1 MRSTDVTTPDPTALV
16 DVRLE
21 DGYEVW
27 SMQAGPV
34 NALSPELLAA
44 LDAEVTRAIGR
55 ESTAVVVLT
64 SGQKVF
70 SAGAD
75 ATWMAELVQAQ
86 GVDALVEEFV
96 RTMDKFRALCVRM
109 RQSPLLFVAALNGHT
124 LAGGLELAAACD
136 LRFSADSD
144 KLRIGVPEMD
154 LFGAMPSGG
163 GGVQFIAR
171 LMQPSRALQFIL
183 DAKPVSPREGLE
195 AGLVDRLYDGGELM
209 AETERFAGD
218 IARKAGRIGASAA
231 KRAVLGGVELPLYEA
246 LELDRS
252 LHWDALRRGNF
263 RRGVQA
269 FVDQYASKNAKAN

>member
-1 MRSTDVTTPDPTALV
+1 MTSSDPTALV
-16 DVRLE
+16 DVRLG

-27 SMQAGPV
+27 TMQAGPV

-44 LDAEVTRAIGR
+44 LDAELTRAVDR
-55 ESTAVVVLT
+55 DETAVVVLT
-64 SGQKVF
+64 SGLRVF

-75 ATWMAELVQAQ
+75 ATWMAELVQAE
-86 GVDALVEEFV
+86 GMDALVETFV

-136 LRFSADSD
+136 LRFSADSE

-163 GGVQFIAR
+163 GGVQYLAR

-195 AGLVDRLYDGGELM
+195 AGLVDRLYDGAELL
-209 AETERFAGD
+209 AKSEEFAAD
-218 IARKAGRIGASAA
+218 VARKAGRIGASAA

-246 LELDRS
+246 MELDRS

-263 RRGVQA
+263 RRGVEA
-269 FVDQYASKNAKAN
+269 FVAQFASKNGKEN

>member
-1 MRSTDVTTPDPTALV
+1 MTSPDPTTPVA
-16 DVRLE
+16 VRLE

-34 NALSPELLAA
+34 NALSPELLTA
-44 LDAEVTRAIGR
+44 LDAELTRAVGR
-55 ESTAVVVLT
+55 ESTATVVLT
-64 SGQKVF
+64 SGVKVF

-86 GVDALVEEFV
+86 GIDALVEEFV
-96 RTMDKFRALCVRM
+96 RTMDTFRALCVRM

-163 GGVQFIAR
+163 GGVQYLTR
-171 LMQPSRALQFIL
+171 LMSPSRALQFIL

-195 AGLVDRLYDGGELM
+195 AGLVDRLYDGAELLDQ
-209 AETERFAGD
+209 TERFAGD
-218 IARKAGRIGASAA
+218 VARKAGRIGASAL
-231 KRAVLGGVELPLYEA
+231 KRAVLGGAELPLYEA

-263 RRGVQA
+263 RRGVEA
-269 FVDQYASKNAKAN
+269 FVAQYASKNGKAN

>member
-1 MRSTDVTTPDPTALV
+1 
-16 DVRLE
+16 
-21 DGYEVW
+21 
-27 SMQAGPV
+27 
-34 NALSPELLAA
+34 
-44 LDAEVTRAIGR
+44 
-55 ESTAVVVLT
+55 
-64 SGQKVF
+64 
-70 SAGAD
+70 
-75 ATWMAELVQAQ
+75 
-86 GVDALVEEFV
+86 
-96 RTMDKFRALCVRM
+96 
-109 RQSPLLFVAALNGHT
+109 
-124 LAGGLELAAACD
+124 
-136 LRFSADSD
+136 
-144 KLRIGVPEMD
+144 
-154 LFGAMPSGG
+154 MPSGG

>member
-1 MRSTDVTTPDPTALV
+1 MRSTDVTAPDPTALV

-21 DGYEVW
+21 DGHEVW
-27 SMQAGPV
+27 SLQAGPV

-44 LDAEVTRAIGR
+44 LDAEVTRAIAR
-55 ESTAVVVLT
+55 EETAVVVLT
-64 SGQKVF
+64 SGLKVF

-75 ATWMAELVQAQ
+75 ATWMAELVQAE
-86 GVDALVEEFV
+86 GMDALVETFV
-96 RTMDKFRALCVRM
+96 RTMDTFRALCIRM

-136 LRFSADSD
+136 LRFCADSD
-144 KLRIGVPEMD
+144 RLKIGVPEMD

-163 GGVQFIAR
+163 GGVQFLTRIMA
-171 LMQPSRALQFIL
+171 PSRALQFIL

-195 AGLVDRLYDGGELM
+195 VGLVDRLYDGAELL
-209 AETERFAGD
+209 AETERFAAD
-218 IARKAGRIGASAA
+218 VARKAGRIGASAA
-231 KRAVLGGVELPLYEA
+231 KRAVLGGAELPLYEA
-246 LELDRS
+246 MELDRS

-269 FVDQYASKNAKAN
+269 FVEAFASKNGKA